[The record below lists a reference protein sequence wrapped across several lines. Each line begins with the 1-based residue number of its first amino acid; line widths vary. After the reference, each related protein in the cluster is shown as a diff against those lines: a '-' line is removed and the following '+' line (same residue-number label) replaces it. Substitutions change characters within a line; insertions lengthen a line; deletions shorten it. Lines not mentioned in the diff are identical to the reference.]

1 MTLQARTL
9 ALAAALTSILC
20 TASASAADRQ
30 PAVYAGASA
39 SPIISHL
46 ICPDYNNSGNG
57 IYVCR
62 VIFSSST
69 PATVRWPDGSDANE
83 YMGVCYPAGR
93 RLSVTVTVTNAAG
106 ATSRTNTFACP
117 GNLNF

>member
-20 TASASAADRQ
+20 AANASAADRQ
-30 PAVYAGASA
+30 PALYAGG
-39 SPIISHL
+39 SPVISHL

-69 PATVRWPDGSDANE
+69 PAVVRWPDGSDGNE
-83 YMGVCYPAGR
+83 YIGVCYPAGR

-106 ATSRTNTFACP
+106 AASRTNTFACP
-117 GNLNF
+117 GNSTF